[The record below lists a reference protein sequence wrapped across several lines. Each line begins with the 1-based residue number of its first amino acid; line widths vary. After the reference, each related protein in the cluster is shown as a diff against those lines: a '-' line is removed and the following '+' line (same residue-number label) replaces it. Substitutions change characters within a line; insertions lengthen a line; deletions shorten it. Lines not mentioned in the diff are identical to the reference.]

1 MLGYWGE
8 SAFRRSLYVHA
19 QLKASNR
26 TITDVLS
33 KLLPSRLLQGKL
45 EVGAY
50 AMKITNF
57 IAFYLSFFRAGFK
70 VNNAS
75 AGRFCKSLPTVVARL
90 SAFTAVQPLVGAF
103 VI

>member
-45 EVGAY
+45 QVGTH
-50 AMKITNF
+50 AMKIINF
-57 IAFYLSFFRAGFK
+57 IAFFSSFLRAGFK
-70 VNNAS
+70 VNYA
-75 AGRFCKSLPTVVARL
+75 
-90 SAFTAVQPLVGAF
+90 
-103 VI
+103 